1 MKKVFLL
8 AALCLLFTS
17 CSVLWSV
24 IEFSYD
30 DVSIT
35 IENDTERRVKFTY
48 IDHDSNPEL
57 PVTVEAGSS
66 CRIDFSETSG
76 TFRVEFVY
84 ASITYEDTLFL
95 SDGNTTYRIYL
106 DSDSRLTVK
115 EGSSRSSHPHR
126 LE

>member
-1 MKKVFLL
+1 M
-8 AALCLLFTS
+8 
-17 CSVLWSV
+17 SV

-57 PVTVEAGSS
+57 PVTVEPGSS
-66 CRIDFSETSG
+66 RKIDFSETSG

-84 ASITYEDTLFL
+84 ESITYEDTLYL
-95 SDGNTTYRIYL
+95 SDGNKTYSVYL
-106 DSDSRLTVK
+106 DSDSRLKVK
-115 EGSSRSSHPHR
+115 LEGCKSSHPHR
-126 LE
+126 L

>member
-1 MKKVFLL
+1 MSSIELL
-8 AALCLLFTS
+8 
-17 CSVLWSV
+17 
-24 IEFSYD
+24 YD
-30 DVSIT
+30 EVSLT
-35 IENDTERRVKFTY
+35 IENETDNNVKFIY
-48 IDHDSNPEL
+48 IDHDSMPEL
-57 PVTVEAGSS
+57 PVTVEPGSS
-66 CRIDFSETSG
+66 RKIDFSETSG